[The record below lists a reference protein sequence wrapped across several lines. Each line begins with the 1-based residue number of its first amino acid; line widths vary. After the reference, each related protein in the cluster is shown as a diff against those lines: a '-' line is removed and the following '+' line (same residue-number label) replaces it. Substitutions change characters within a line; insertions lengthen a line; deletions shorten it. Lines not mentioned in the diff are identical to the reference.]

1 MSRQPNWQPWT
12 VTELA
17 NGEALALAN
26 SVDSST
32 QRTYRSA
39 LNSWLAFVELHH
51 FPLEPTLKTLSYF
64 IVYMSHHINPC
75 SVKAYLSGL
84 VQQLEP
90 DYPTIRELRSS
101 WHITKVM

>member
-1 MSRQPNWQPWT
+1 MNAGAGPSVMKQPKMSRQPNRQPWM

-51 FPLEPTLKTLSYF
+51 FPLEPTLKTLFYCLH
-64 IVYMSHHINPC
+64 VPSH
-75 SVKAYLSGL
+75 
-84 VQQLEP
+84 
-90 DYPTIRELRSS
+90 
-101 WHITKVM
+101 